1 MKTMTV
7 YAVLYLGSLVGLY
20 TSLTD
25 ASIAAKALPQSNI
38 VSCKLNSETDTG
50 TQLLQNISTSG
61 FTQ

>member
-25 ASIAAKALPQSNI
+25 ASIAAKALPQSTL
-38 VSCKLNSETDTG
+38 VSCKLNSETTTG
-50 TQLLQNISTSG
+50 TQLLQNVSMAG